1 MTPFRKQTRAL
12 KAFSDMMQSQGE
24 KLSRK
29 LWPQG
34 KQYCLQ
40 PKERHQGLCQF
51 LAQGLLFTPAAVVC
65 KGLSNEMSLAWGIL
79 HYSCDKTQLGI
90 GHLTAAAKIKVSQ
103 GCISCND
110 LVLAFFLHLKMT
122 RDNQLFKQEKERKDK
137 SQF

>member
-51 LAQGLLFTPAAVVC
+51 LAKGLLFTPAAVVC
-65 KGLSNEMSLAWGIL
+65 RDFPTRCHWPGG
-79 HYSCDKTQLGI
+79 SCTI
-90 GHLTAAAKIKVSQ
+90 VVIRPS
-103 GCISCND
+103 
-110 LVLAFFLHLKMT
+110 LVLAI
-122 RDNQLFKQEKERKDK
+122 
-137 SQF
+137 